1 MDTGAGAIA
10 AGVPDP
16 ADLRRRVARGR
27 GLIVVLDETVT
38 MPAATAAAR
47 ALRVALQPDMTVFA
61 SAGRQGSILTVL
73 QLVSDSEAAA
83 VRTALENLVAEFRR
97 VAAALVAEMEAGSSP
112 ASDIDADP
120 PESVRY
126 HDATWYLYPHGEHCQ
141 FDNAV
146 SGEVVEANIYAP
158 DLVDPYFLLL
168 YAKTSGRH
176 DAVVDACAEGF
187 HDMCRLLDHAGIAYG

>member
-1 MDTGAGAIA
+1 MESGAGAIA

-27 GLIVVLDETVT
+27 GLVVVLDETVT

-47 ALRVALQPDMTVFA
+47 ALRVALQPDMAVFA
-61 SAGRQGSILTVL
+61 SAGRQGPIVTVL
-73 QLVSDSEAAA
+73 QLVSDSEAAT
-83 VRTALENLVAEFRR
+83 VRPALENLVAEFRR
-97 VAAALVAEMEAGSSP
+97 VAAALVEQMEAGSSP
-112 ASDIDADP
+112 VSDVDADP

-126 HDATWYLYPHGEHCQ
+126 HGATWYLYPHGEHCQ
-141 FDNAV
+141 FENSA

-158 DLVDPYFLLL
+158 DLVDPYFLLQ

-176 DAVVDACAEGF
+176 GAVVDACVEGF